1 MTADI
6 LIAGRL
12 PANVLPQLEQHFQ
25 LHILPPEKNAADAMV
40 RAVGTRVRGI
50 ATNAAQ
56 GLPLQMLEQLP
67 ALEIVASSG
76 VGTDALNL
84 EAAKARNIRIA
95 TTPDVLTNDVADA
108 GIALM
113 LAVSRKLCMAERNV
127 RAGQWLKGLGL
138 GHRVTG
144 KKLGILGLGKIGRA
158 VARRAEAFDMDIG
171 YHQRTPNTDVPY
183 RYHDS
188 LLSLARDSDFLMI
201 IVPGGA
207 ATDGMVNRD
216 VLDALGPEG
225 TLINIGRGTTVDEP
239 ELVRALAEGRI
250 RGAALDVLANEPHV
264 PEALLTM
271 DNVVLQPHFASGT
284 EECRAEMGQLVVDNL
299 RAHFEGRPLLT
310 PV

>member
-6 LIAGRL
+6 LVAGRM
-12 PANVLPQLEQHFQ
+12 PANVIPQLDQHFH
-25 LHILPPEKNAADAMV
+25 LHVLPTDKASADAMI
-40 RAVGTRVRGI
+40 REVGTRIRGV

-56 GLPLQMLEQLP
+56 GLPLELLDQLP
-67 ALEIVASSG
+67 GLEVVASSG
-76 VGTDALNL
+76 IGTDALNL
-84 EAAKARNIRIA
+84 NAAKARGIHVA
-95 TTPDVLTNDVADA
+95 VTPDVLTNDVADA

-127 RAGQWLKGLGL
+127 RAGRWLKGLGL
-138 GHRVTG
+138 GYRVTG
-144 KKLGILGLGKIGRA
+144 KRLGILGLGRIGRA
-158 VARRAEAFDMDIG
+158 VAKRAEAFDMSIA
-171 YHQRTPNTDVPY
+171 YHQRTPNPDVSY

-188 LLSLARDSDFLMI
+188 LLSLAADSDFLMI
-201 IVPGGA
+201 IVPGGP
-207 ATDGMVNRD
+207 ATDGMVNRE
-216 VLDALGPEG
+216 VLDALGPDG
-225 TLINIGRGTTVDEP
+225 TLINIGRGATVDEP
-239 ELVRALAEGRI
+239 ELIRALAEGRI

-299 RAHFEGRPLLT
+299 RAHFDGKPLLT